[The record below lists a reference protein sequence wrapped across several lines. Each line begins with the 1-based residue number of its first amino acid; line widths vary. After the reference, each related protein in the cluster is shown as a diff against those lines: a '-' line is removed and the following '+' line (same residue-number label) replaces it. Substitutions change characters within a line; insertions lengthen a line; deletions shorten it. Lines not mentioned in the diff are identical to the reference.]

1 MLRCMYTNERISHKF
16 FFFLSVSMSTV
27 ITVLSVGVA
36 VCLFCLVCILCCARR
51 GANANNRK
59 KKHNFGVRKAAYFR
73 VSGPIKLL
81 YVGPFRVRK
90 RERITYLY
98 VCLFRL

>member
-1 MLRCMYTNERISHKF
+1 MYTNERISHKF

-51 GANANNRK
+51 GANTNNRK

-73 VSGPIKLL
+73 VREWIKLCWTIQGQNKGENNFSL
-81 YVGPFRVRK
+81 RRFMQA
-90 RERITYLY
+90 LD
-98 VCLFRL
+98 